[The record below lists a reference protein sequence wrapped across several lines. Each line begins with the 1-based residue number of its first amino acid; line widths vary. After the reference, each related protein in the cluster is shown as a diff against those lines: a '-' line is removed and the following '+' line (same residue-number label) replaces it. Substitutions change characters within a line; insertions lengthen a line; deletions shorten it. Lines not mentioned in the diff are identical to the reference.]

1 MNKEKRDQIKNKIKA
16 YAPAVIGFTAAAG
29 SVALIATTLIKTANK
44 ALLDEATAFEPLPV
58 VTGEERTKLLERE
71 DTILQKVEDD
81 VWFLSVVPN
90 PEV

>member
-1 MNKEKRDQIKNKIKA
+1 MNKDKRDQIKNKIRA

-44 ALLDEATAFEPLPV
+44 ALLEETAFEPLPV

-81 VWFLSVVPN
+81 VWFLSVVPT